1 MDKPTVFIMC
11 GPAGCGKTTVAHSI
25 AATYD
30 AEIFSSDDM
39 REQLYGDSS
48 IQGDADEVFRNLY
61 AAARISVSTGKNVVI
76 DSTSLGRKVRK
87 RCMRNFDGVDFVAV
101 VVTASL
107 ETALRQNENRKRK
120 VPRYIIERQFK
131 QFNPP
136 TEDEGFVKILE
147 YRRY

>member
-1 MDKPTVFIMC
+1 
-11 GPAGCGKTTVAHSI
+11 
-25 AATYD
+25 
-30 AEIFSSDDM
+30 
-39 REQLYGDSS
+39 
-48 IQGDADEVFRNLY
+48 
-61 AAARISVSTGKNVVI
+61 
-76 DSTSLGRKVRK
+76 
-87 RCMRNFDGVDFVAV
+87 MRNFDGVDFVAV